1 MFEAACSLLQ
11 SAVAA
16 GRCPGAAFA
25 VGCRDRLLT
34 QAYFGTMAP
43 LDEPF
48 EPVGPHTVYDLASLS
63 KILGPTTLLL
73 QDFAAGTLCAQD
85 PLSRF
90 FPKADTEKG
99 ALTLAQ
105 LLTHT
110 AGLKSWARLD
120 KLGMPPE
127 AAAETILALP
137 LGCAPGRRV
146 VYSDLGFILLGRVLE
161 LVHGKKIS
169 ALAGKRVFEPLGM
182 EHTGYAPPPLLCAPT
197 ERDERGAWLR
207 GVAHDE
213 NARFLGGD
221 SGNAGVFST
230 LPDLARYAAAL
241 ACGGCLEGV
250 ELVSAALL
258 RQARQNVTP
267 GLGQNRGLGF
277 QAAGTPGDFF
287 GPLFSPAGF
296 GHTGFTGT
304 SLAVDPTDGL
314 FILLL
319 SNRVHP
325 ARKPDRFAG
334 LRAELHSAVLQEWRA
349 SKGGTP

>member
-1 MFEAACSLLQ
+1 MFETACSLLQ
-11 SAVAA
+11 HAVTA
-16 GRCPGAAFA
+16 GRCPGAALA
-25 VGCRDRLLT
+25 MGCRGRLLA

-43 LDEPF
+43 LDAPF

-63 KILGPTTLLL
+63 KVVAATTLLL
-73 QDFAAGTLCAQD
+73 QDFASGALSPQD
-85 PLSRF
+85 PLRRF
-90 FPKADTEKG
+90 FAGAGPQKG

-120 KLGMPPE
+120 LLGPPPA
-127 AAAETILALP
+127 AAAETILSMP
-137 LGCAPGRRV
+137 LAYAPGSQV

-161 LVHGKKIS
+161 LVHG
-169 ALAGKRVFEPLGM
+169 APLPQLARQRVFAPLGM
-182 EHTGYAPPPLLCAPT
+182 AHTGYAPPPALCAPT

-207 GVAHDE
+207 GVVHDE

-241 ACGGCLEGV
+241 ACGGSLEGV
-250 ELVSAALL
+250 ELVPAATL
-258 RQARQNVTP
+258 RAACQNATP

-277 QAAGTPGDFF
+277 QLAGAPGDFF

-304 SLAVDPTDGL
+304 SLAVDPAGGL
-314 FILLL
+314 FVVLLT
-319 SNRVHP
+319 NRVHP
-325 ARKPDRFAG
+325 ARQPDRFVG
-334 LRAELHSAVLQEWRA
+334 LRAEIHSAILQEWRA
-349 SKGGTP
+349 QQGGNT